1 MDKKT
6 YIMPETGVVES
17 SDLMERVIVFS
28 GNNHGAIDGNE
39 GGALA
44 KHIDMDVEEDDEEE
58 ESPVKSSLFKYRA
71 WTD

>member
-1 MDKKT
+1 MDKKA

-17 SDLMERVIVFS
+17 SDLMEGVIVFS
-28 GNNHGAIDGNE
+28 GNNHGVIDGNE

-44 KHIDMDVEEDDEEE
+44 KRVDMDVEDDEEEE

>member
-1 MDKKT
+1 MDKKA

-17 SDLMERVIVFS
+17 SDLMEGVIVFS

-44 KHIDMDVEEDDEEE
+44 KHIDMDVEDDEEE

>member
-17 SDLMERVIVFS
+17 SDLMEGVIVFS
-28 GNNHGAIDGNE
+28 GNNHGVIDGNE

-44 KHIDMDVEEDDEEE
+44 KRVDMDFEEEDDEEYF
-58 ESPVKSSLFKYRA
+58 PVKSPRFKYRV

>member
-6 YIMPETGVVES
+6 YIMPETGVLEF
-17 SDLMERVIVFS
+17 SDLMEGVIVFS

-44 KHIDMDVEEDDEEE
+44 KRVDMDVEEDDEE

>member
-17 SDLMERVIVFS
+17 SDLMEGVIVFS

-44 KHIDMDVEEDDEEE
+44 KHIDMDFEEDDEE
-58 ESPVKSSLFKYRA
+58 ESPVKSPLLKYRA